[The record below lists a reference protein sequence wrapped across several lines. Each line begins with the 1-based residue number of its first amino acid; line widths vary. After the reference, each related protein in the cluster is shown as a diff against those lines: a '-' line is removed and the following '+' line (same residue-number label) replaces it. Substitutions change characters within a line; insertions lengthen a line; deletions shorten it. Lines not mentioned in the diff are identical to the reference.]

1 MSKTCQNFPQ
11 ELHKP
16 LIISMASVSVK
27 SSALADFP
35 VYKSSFLRPYLLDF
49 RLKNLSCLRFLYFC
63 FFNWLLFF
71 FCFVFPDFNLV
82 CGGVLT

>member
-16 LIISMASVSVK
+16 LIIYMASVSVK

-35 VYKSSFLRPYLLDF
+35 VDKSSFSRPYLLDF
-49 RLKNLSCLRFLYFC
+49 KLKNLSCLCFLYFC
-63 FFNWLLFF
+63 FSIGCCF

>member
-16 LIISMASVSVK
+16 LIITMASVSVK

-35 VYKSSFLRPYLLDF
+35 VDKSSFSRPYLLDF
-49 RLKNLSCLRFLYFC
+49 KLKNLSCLCFLYFC
-63 FFNWLLFF
+63 FSIGCCF

>member
-11 ELHKP
+11 GLHVP

-35 VYKSSFLRPYLLDF
+35 VVKSSFSRPYLLDF
-49 RLKNLSCLRFLYFC
+49 RLKNLSCLCFLYFC
-63 FFNWLLFF
+63 FSIGCCF

>member
-1 MSKTCQNFPQ
+1 MSKTCQNFQQ

-35 VYKSSFLRPYLLDF
+35 VDKSSFSRPYLLDF
-49 RLKNLSCLRFLYFC
+49 KLKNLSCLCFLYFC
-63 FFNWLLFF
+63 FSIGCCF

>member
-27 SSALADFP
+27 SSAPADFP
-35 VYKSSFLRPYLLDF
+35 VDKSSFSRPYLLDF
-49 RLKNLSCLRFLYFC
+49 RLKNLSCLCFLYFC
-63 FFNWLLFF
+63 FSIGCCF

-82 CGGVLT
+82 CGAVLT